1 MAGFRTHVTTSSV
14 LGTGYA
20 GVLHTMYGVPLPTA
34 TVAGALCGFSGML
47 PDLDSDTGVPLR
59 EAMGFSAAAI
69 PLLLVRRFQSL
80 HLSTDTMI
88 LIGIGLYLFVR
99 FGVAHMIRKTT
110 VHRGMFH
117 SIPAMLIFGGI
128 AFLLTGASPFND
140 RLLMSGGVMGG
151 FLSHLILDEIYAVE
165 YRSGRWR
172 TKKSFGTAMK
182 LWGGDRWSNFSTYA
196 KLGVVG
202 MGIVGEPGVMNQ
214 FGANQ
219 PQIASQ
225 VNDAL
230 NLIGSLGKNQP
241 QLAKQLGQ
249 LQNLIN
255 TFGAN
260 SSSPS
265 GPGGA
270 PFPTAPASN
279 QFPVPSQSG
288 ATWGQPPT
296 YSNAPTQSPAPPTPA
311 ATSNNQQP
319 TNWPWPVAGQ
329 SYNNDGQPAPFQNQY
344 DTAQRPA
351 AQYSQ

>member
-1 MAGFRTHVTTSSV
+1 MAGFRTHVTVSSL

-20 GVLHTMYGVPLPTA
+20 GALYSMYGVPLPTA

-59 EAMGFSAAAI
+59 EAMGFTAAAV

-80 HLSTDTMI
+80 HFSTDTMI

-99 FGVAHMIRKTT
+99 FGVANMIRKTT

-128 AFLLTGASPFND
+128 AFLLTGASPFHD

-151 FLSHLILDEIYAVE
+151 FLSHLILDEIYSVE

-182 LWGGDRWSNFSTYA
+182 LWGGDRWSNVSTYA
-196 KLGVVG
+196 KLAIVG

-219 PQIASQ
+219 PLSNQ
-225 VNDAL
+225 VNQAL
-230 NLIGSLGKNQP
+230 NIIGSLGKNQP

-255 TFGAN
+255 TFSGN
-260 SSSPS
+260 STSAF
-265 GPGGA
+265 GPTGA
-270 PFPTAPASN
+270 PFPTGPATN
-279 QFPVPSQSG
+279 QFPPPAQSG
-288 ATWGQPPT
+288 ATWGQTPT
-296 YSNAPTQSPAPPTPA
+296 YSATAPQPLSPPAPSAPT
-311 ATSNNQQP
+311 NNQQP
-319 TNWPWPVAGQ
+319 TNWSWPVTGQ
-329 SYNNDGQPAPFQNQY
+329 SYNNDGQPAPFQKQY
-344 DTAQRPA
+344 DTAQRPP
-351 AQYSQ
+351 AQYAQ